1 MTASSIRDG
10 SILPFA
16 SPAWTAA
23 WKRGPSYGTM
33 TMSMPAEIAVATAV
47 S

>member
-1 MTASSIRDG
+1 MVPA
-10 SILPFA
+10 A

-23 WKRGPSYGTM
+23 WKRAASYGTM
-33 TMSMPAEIAVATAV
+33 TMSMPAEIDAATAV